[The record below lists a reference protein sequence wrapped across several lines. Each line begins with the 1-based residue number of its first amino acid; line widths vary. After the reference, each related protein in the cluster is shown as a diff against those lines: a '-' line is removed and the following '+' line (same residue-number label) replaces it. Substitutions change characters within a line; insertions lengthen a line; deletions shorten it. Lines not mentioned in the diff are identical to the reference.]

1 LEFEMPWLLIME
13 FFLLVFGVVALIRGK
28 FTISSRRVVEG
39 VPARVLGLV
48 AIIPLPLFILGGI
61 VLGILKGDK
70 AAQFFEKNKS
80 IFVAIELVGVA
91 IAFAVVFGIGA
102 VIGQPL
108 KKKKRKEKKKYRDH
122 EEDACEEDE
131 DVRPRRRSRQ
141 SDEDEEDDRPRSSRR
156 YEEDEDEDDRPRR
169 RREDR

>member
-1 LEFEMPWLLIME
+1 
-13 FFLLVFGVVALIRGK
+13 
-28 FTISSRRVVEG
+28 
-39 VPARVLGLV
+39 VLGLV
-48 AIIPLPLFILGGI
+48 AITPLPLFILGGI

-80 IFVAIELVGVA
+80 VFFAIELVGVA

-102 VIGQPL
+102 AIGQPL
-108 KKKKRKEKKKYRDH
+108 KKKKKKKKYRDE
-122 EEDACEEDE
+122 EEDAYEEDE

-141 SDEDEEDDRPRSSRR
+141 SDEDEEDDRPLRSRR
-156 YEEDEDEDDRPRR
+156 YEEDEDDRPRR